1 MGAPLL
7 AAFATIPDMAS
18 RQPSMSIVSEPTIRH
33 RPDENV
39 SSFSPVTSA
48 PSPAPSPGRLVVDA
62 QTISLTCETAD
73 GRVDALSGVSLQ
85 IAEGEFVSFIGPSGC
100 GKTTMLRVVADLQQP
115 SSGTLLVNGMS
126 AENARL
132 ARSYGYVF
140 QAPALFPWRTIE
152 KNLKLPL
159 EIMGFSEADQQQRVE
174 RYLSLVNLT
183 GFERKFPW
191 QLSGGMQQR
200 VSIAR
205 ALSFD
210 PAMLLMDEPF
220 GALDEIVRD
229 HLNEQLLQLW
239 KSTEKTVLFVTHSI
253 PEAVFLSTKIAVM
266 SPLARHHLGERYAP
280 LATTILALV
289 AIWYVAALAMNWT
302 LVRDGFEREETPYTV
317 TDVLSGT
324 MSAER
329 PLLPAPHQV
338 VAAFLDGVFG
348 YPPLAPRSLVYHS
361 LVTLSATLLGF
372 VLGALFGIL
381 LALMSVHSRVLERSL
396 LPWIICSQM
405 VPVLAL
411 APIFIVVLG
420 ALGLHGLLP
429 KSIISAYLCFFP
441 IAIGMVKGFTSPDP
455 LQIELMQTWSATPR
469 QMLWKLRWPAAI
481 PYLFTSL
488 KVAITISLVGAIVAE
503 LPTGAEAGIG
513 ARLLAGSYYGQTVQ
527 LWAALVASAVLSSGL
542 IGLVGLI
549 EPGVARRMGA
559 H

>member
-1 MGAPLL
+1 MTSSSL
-7 AAFATIPDMAS
+7 ALPVQATA
-18 RQPSMSIVSEPTIRH
+18 T
-33 RPDENV
+33 
-39 SSFSPVTSA
+39 
-48 PSPAPSPGRLVVDA
+48 
-62 QTISLTCETAD
+62 
-73 GRVDALSGVSLQ
+73 
-85 IAEGEFVSFIGPSGC
+85 
-100 GKTTMLRVVADLQQP
+100 
-115 SSGTLLVNGMS
+115 
-126 AENARL
+126 
-132 ARSYGYVF
+132 
-140 QAPALFPWRTIE
+140 
-152 KNLKLPL
+152 
-159 EIMGFSEADQQQRVE
+159 
-174 RYLSLVNLT
+174 
-183 GFERKFPW
+183 
-191 QLSGGMQQR
+191 
-200 VSIAR
+200 
-205 ALSFD
+205 
-210 PAMLLMDEPF
+210 
-220 GALDEIVRD
+220 
-229 HLNEQLLQLW
+229 
-239 KSTEKTVLFVTHSI
+239 
-253 PEAVFLSTKIAVM
+253 
-266 SPLARHHLGERYAP
+266 LARHPLAERYAP

-289 AIWYVAALAMNWT
+289 VIWYVAALAMNWT
-302 LVRDGFEREETPYTV
+302 LVRDGFEREETSYTV
-317 TDVLSGT
+317 ADVLSGT

-338 VAAFLDGVFG
+338 VFAFFDGVFG

-372 VLGALFGIL
+372 VLGTLFGIL
-381 LALMSVHSRVLERSL
+381 LALMIVHSRVLERSL

-411 APIFIVVLG
+411 APIFVVVLG

-455 LQIELMQTWSATPR
+455 LQIELMRTWSASQR

-549 EPGVARRMGA
+549 ERGVARRMGA